1 MTKPQIKFLKL
12 LNNNSMTAIELC
24 QKLNIQPYEHDDI
37 SDYYNAL
44 NDSIGY
50 LTSDEEQEIDKC
62 FTISF
67 DNTNTALGDE
77 VYKITDAGKKF
88 LKHYSNEL
96 FNRTI
101 SIAGLIISFLALV
114 FAIMSFLFR

>member
-1 MTKPQIKFLKL
+1 MTKLQIKFLKL
-12 LNNNSMTAIELC
+12 LNNNSMTSIELC
-24 QKLNIQPYEHDDI
+24 QKLNIKPYKNDVGG
-37 SDYYNAL
+37 YYNAL

-62 FTISF
+62 FTLSF

-101 SIAGLIISFLALV
+101 SIVGLIISFLALV
-114 FAIMSFLFR
+114 VAIMSFLFR

>member
-24 QKLNIQPYEHDDI
+24 QKLNIKPFKNDVGG
-37 SDYYNAL
+37 YYNAL
-44 NDSIGY
+44 NHSIGY

-77 VYKITDAGKKF
+77 VYKITDVGKQF
-88 LKHYSNEL
+88 LKQYSKDR
-96 FNRTI
+96 FAKTTTI
-101 SIAGLIISFLALV
+101 VGLIISFLALV
-114 FAIMSFLFR
+114 VTVIASLR

>member
-24 QKLNIQPYEHDDI
+24 QKLNIEPYKNDVGG
-37 SDYYNAL
+37 YYNAL

-67 DNTNTALGDE
+67 DNTNTALGYE

-88 LKHYSNEL
+88 LKHYSKDR
-96 FNRTI
+96 FAKTTTI
-101 SIAGLIISFLALV
+101 VGLIISFLALV
-114 FAIMSFLFR
+114 VTVIASLR